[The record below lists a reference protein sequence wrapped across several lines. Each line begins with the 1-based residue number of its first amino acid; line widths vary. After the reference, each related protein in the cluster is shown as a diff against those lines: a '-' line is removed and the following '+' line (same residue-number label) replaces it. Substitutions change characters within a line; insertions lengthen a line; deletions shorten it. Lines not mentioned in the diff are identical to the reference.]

1 MFAIS
6 RVGVNISV
14 NAFNP
19 STLRDSG
26 SRDREHVASL
36 NIQEYFE

>member
-26 SRDREHVASL
+26 SRTE
-36 NIQEYFE
+36 NM